1 MSKRGI
7 RSNRV
12 NKSRASIAME
22 HQNRLISIL
31 EEFPENQVLAKSS
44 AKQLLAVSKKNRL
57 PLPTRAKLLLC
68 RKCSLPFSN
77 GENMRIR
84 LRNGVKIVTCL
95 SCDNTRRYILK

>member
-1 MSKRGI
+1 MSKRGV

-12 NKSRASIAME
+12 KKSRAEVAVN

-31 EEFPENQVLAKSS
+31 ENFPDNQVLSKSS
-44 AKQLLAVSKKNRL
+44 ARQLLAVSKKNRL
-57 PLPTRAKLLLC
+57 PLPTKAKLLLC

-77 GENMRIR
+77 GKNVRIR